1 MSGWLSEWLR
11 PRARAVVR
19 VIDVARFG
27 RRRSWK
33 EVQEVL
39 KGARGSTLFDTLG
52 QILVFQR
59 QRCQE
64 AVEMKSNLPNGQA
77 QFEAGGAA
85 SAADVLDLLQQL
97 AEGKCRDQELAAWFG
112 ESEKEG

>member
-1 MSGWLSEWLR
+1 MSTWSLLPWR
-11 PRARAVVR
+11 QQRVTVR
-19 VIDVARFG
+19 VIDGGSFG
-27 RRRSWK
+27 PRPTWK
-33 EVQEVL
+33 QVQELL
-39 KGARGSTLFDTLG
+39 KGARGSTLFSVLA

-64 AVEMKSNLPNGQA
+64 AVEMKSNLPNGQV

-97 AEGKCRDQELAAWFG
+97 ADGKCRDQELAAWFG
-112 ESEKEG
+112 VNDTE